1 MRGFGG
7 TWALMTGIKAT
18 KDNNKL
24 ESDPIRLERDGPWKN
39 IAKFNIPSNV
49 KGPIIVRVGTWGYL

>member
-1 MRGFGG
+1 
-7 TWALMTGIKAT
+7 MTGIKAT

-49 KGPIIVRVGTWGYL
+49 KGPIIVRVGT